1 MRFGKKTSTMKQT
14 IIIFSIFFLAL
25 SLEASELFS
34 QKLPLPMNV
43 DIETVRP
50 LTDLMDKE
58 LQKQLEDILFRN
70 PSWRHMIQNKKM
82 TIGLVDLT
90 DPSNALFAAVNGDV
104 MMYAASLPKIAI
116 LLTAFH
122 CFENNLIK
130 QTPEVM
136 KDLNLM
142 IRKSDNKAATR
153 MIERVTMERIQEVL
167 TMEQYQFYDKTS
179 GGGLWVGKKY
189 AKTDKRMPEPI
200 KGLSHA
206 ATASQVCRF
215 YYQLATG
222 KLISK
227 ERSREMLE
235 ILINPGIEHKFVK
248 ALHKIV
254 PNATIFR
261 KSGTWKTW
269 HSDSVMVWGPEWR
282 RYIAVALIDNKNGEH
297 ILRKLIPELETVLKL
312 NANHIKTRQIR
323 LSAFLT
329 SEHLFCC

>member
-1 MRFGKKTSTMKQT
+1 MKQLLT
-14 IIIFSIFFLAL
+14 VIMIFFLAAT
-25 SLEASELFS
+25 LEAREIAREVPS
-34 QKLPLPMNV
+34 LPLDVNPKT
-43 DIETVRP
+43 IKP
-50 LTDLMDKE
+50 LPELADKV
-58 LQKQLEDILFRN
+58 LQQQLDAILTGN
-70 PSWRHMIQNKKM
+70 PAWRQLIRDKKM

-90 DPSNALFAAVNGDV
+90 DPSNVMFAMVNGDE
-104 MMYAASLPKIAI
+104 MMYAASLPKLAI

-122 CFENNLIK
+122 CFENRIIE

-136 KDLNLM
+136 KDLHLM

-153 MIERVTMERIQEVL
+153 MIERVTMKRIQEVL
-167 TMEQYQFYDKTS
+167 TLKCYDFYDETR

-189 AKTDKRMPEPI
+189 AKTNKRMPEPL

-215 YYQLATG
+215 YYQLAMGT
-222 KLISK
+222 LISR

-248 ALHKIV
+248 ALHEIV
-254 PNATIFR
+254 PQAAIFR

-282 RYIAVALIDNKNGEH
+282 RYIAVALVDNKNGEA
-297 ILRKLIPELETVLKL
+297 ILRKLITELEIVLKQ
-312 NANHIKTRQIR
+312 NAAAVKKRQKHLVDVG
-323 LSAFLT
+323 LSE
-329 SEHLFCC
+329 SRVNS